1 MWGAQ
6 KATTYGDFLIC
17 MQEWIKEQPEVEALL
32 HPDRLDPNTWT
43 YYAALNDPHPHYLF
57 GLTGSQIVEGEMN
70 RLKISGVRHELPLKA
85 MTNFIALYAR
95 IVEGMKTDADET
107 VAGGKLLTTYTSLV
121 CRRNLNEAQ
130 HYDVRH
136 LEKHKYEV
144 KRKGQSMRV
153 RLVLYDEMFCS
164 CGEPRLEGLPC
175 RHLLAIYLW
184 GTARSQFSPEK
195 FMQTFE
201 KLIPSFYLVQ
211 CYARAYT
218 IPVHKPQLTYLVA
231 DDTLPPCDGTR
242 STREPLSKKHKDGLS
257 ERGFAPLGSAS
268 INPWSQL
275 SKSKKN
281 VNENSLEAALEQEA
295 EKPERSLRGRV
306 AAAANSLFGFFG
318 GDEGLDG

>member
-1 MWGAQ
+1 MRAALPLAHHRHDLRHIIQNLNDKGYVSKYMWGAQ

-17 MQEWIKEQPEVEALL
+17 IQEWIKEQPEVEALL
-32 HPDRLDPNTWT
+32 HPDRLDSNTWT

-70 RLKISGVRHELPLKA
+70 RLKISGVRHKLPLKA
-85 MTNFIALYAR
+85 MTNFITLYTH
-95 IVEGMKTDADET
+95 IVEGMKADADEM
-107 VAGGKLLTTYTSLV
+107 VAGGKLLTTYASLV

-153 RLVLYDEMFCS
+153 RLVVYDEMFCS
-164 CGEPRLEGLPC
+164 CGGPRLEGLPC
-175 RHLLAIYLW
+175 RHLLAIYLS
-184 GTARSQFSPEK
+184 GTARSQFSPER
-195 FMQTFE
+195 FMQT
-201 KLIPSFYLVQ
+201 
-211 CYARAYT
+211 
-218 IPVHKPQLTYLVA
+218 
-231 DDTLPPCDGTR
+231 
-242 STREPLSKKHKDGLS
+242 STRGPLSKKRKEGLS

-275 SKSKKN
+275 SKSKKCTRSKSKKN
-281 VNENSLEAALEQEA
+281 VNENNLEAALEQEA